1 MTTTLPGAVNPC
13 DFLYKLA
20 SQRSM
25 PPPTFEQISEAGPPH
40 QRIYIWQG
48 EFFGMTAQGQ
58 GRSKKEARIAAAKAI
73 KSSIKEDELPA
84 VSKTYQD
91 AMSQKRKKDG
101 GTPESKAKKKYDY
114 QKHMQMQQAMA
125 MGNPHEYFGDEWG
138 APGTMGPMGPGPMGQ
153 TMLKMGPPDPE
164 YMMPG
169 PMGFAGPFGP
179 PMRFPGPFPPMMMGF
194 MGPPQHMPPQKLK
207 RGDYHVIEKHKTVY
221 PSESTLA
228 AILGIAERTQKA
240 LEKSTEVLNKADDF
254 NNKLLG
260 GAKVGGLAKG
270 TLLSTDTLVNLV
282 VMCKDFPTRTQ
293 LRRLTEEVEKELKDK
308 QGDKDEAFVTLMEGQ
323 GGFCVTITTKPVKKE
338 VKKEGEEEEAKDK
351 KQPSKEEDDGPKT
364 YTVVVTLSS
373 IKVRAIEEAIK
384 KKEEKA
390 KKKEAGVEDETEVK
404 KEGEEEED
412 KNGDEME
419 TEDNLLAVA
428 DRLPK
433 DSCLWALSEIRH
445 AKWFDARAAC
455 LTSCVEC
462 IRVMKEMARR
472 EREWS
477 VLNDWAIELLVQK
490 AVETANWELTP
501 SRSLMR
507 VMEVVASGIFIP
519 GFGPCLADPCE
530 RGKVSATPSMTRQ
543 QAEELTV
550 SAQKYLRMM
559 HFNKI
564 HLVLNMEPLPRKV
577 GWDKRKNKKS
587 EGDKKESEE
596 AASAAAGDEEMKT
609 A

>member
-1 MTTTLPGAVNPC
+1 MDTDGQFNGSNL
-13 DFLYKLA
+13 
-20 SQRSM
+20 
-25 PPPTFEQISEAGPPH
+25 QISEAGPPH

-91 AMSQKRKKDG
+91 AMSQKRKKAD

-125 MGNPHEYFGDEWG
+125 MGNPQEYFGDEWG
-138 APGTMGPMGPGPMGQ
+138 APGTMGPMGPGGPMAGQ

-221 PSESTLA
+221 PAEGTLA
-228 AILGIAERTQKA
+228 AILGIADRTQKA

-282 VMCKDFPTRTQ
+282 VMCRDFPTRTQ
-293 LRRLTEEVEKELKDK
+293 LRRLTEEVEKELKDE

-323 GGFCVTITTKPVKKE
+323 GGFCVTITTKPAKKE
-338 VKKEGEEEEAKDK
+338 AKEEGATEETGEAKGKKE
-351 KQPSKEEDDGPKT
+351 EEDEGPKT

-373 IKVRAIEEAIK
+373 IKVRAIEEANK
-384 KKEEKA
+384 KKEEGEKEGEKDEA
-390 KKKEAGVEDETEVK
+390 KKD
-404 KEGEEEED
+404 EEEED

-462 IRVMKEMARR
+462 IRVVKEMARR

-507 VMEVVASGIFIP
+507 VMEVS
-519 GFGPCLADPCE
+519 
-530 RGKVSATPSMTRQ
+530 K
-543 QAEELTV
+543 
-550 SAQKYLRMM
+550 
-559 HFNKI
+559 
-564 HLVLNMEPLPRKV
+564 
-577 GWDKRKNKKS
+577 
-587 EGDKKESEE
+587 
-596 AASAAAGDEEMKT
+596 
-609 A
+609 

>member
-1 MTTTLPGAVNPC
+1 MTTLPGAVNPC

-73 KSSIKEDELPA
+73 KSSIKEEELPA
-84 VSKTYQD
+84 VSKTFQD
-91 AMSQKRKKDG
+91 ALSQKRKKEG

-114 QKHMQMQQAMA
+114 QKHIQMQQLMA
-125 MGNPHEYFGDEWG
+125 MGNPQEYFGDEWG
-138 APGTMGPMGPGPMGQ
+138 APGTMGPMGPGPLMGQ

-179 PMRFPGPFPPMMMGF
+179 PGMRFPGPFPPMMMGF

-221 PSESTLA
+221 PAEATLA

-270 TLLSTDTLVNLV
+270 TLLSNDTLVNLV
-282 VMCKDFPTRTQ
+282 VMCRDFPTRTQ
-293 LRRLTEEVEKELKDK
+293 LRRLTEEVEKELKEREK
-308 QGDKDEAFVTLMEGQ
+308 EKEGSMDEAFVTLMEGQ

-338 VKKEGEEEEAKDK
+338 VKEEEKEEGAEAKAK
-351 KQPSKEEDDGPKT
+351 KEEEDEGPKT
-364 YTVVVTLSS
+364 YTVVVTMSS
-373 IKVRAIEEAIK
+373 IKVRQIEEANK
-384 KKEEKA
+384 KKEEGA
-390 KKKEAGVEDETEVK
+390 KEGEVK
-404 KEGEEEED
+404 KEGEEEEEDD

-472 EREWS
+472 EREWA

-530 RGKVSATPSMTRQ
+530 RGKVSATPGMTRQ

-564 HLVLNMEPLPRKV
+564 HLVLDMEPLPRKV

-596 AASAAAGDEEMKT
+596 AAKDEEMKT
-609 A
+609 S

>member
-1 MTTTLPGAVNPC
+1 M
-13 DFLYKLA
+13 
-20 SQRSM
+20 
-25 PPPTFEQISEAGPPH
+25 QISEAGPPH

-507 VMEVVASGIFIP
+507 VMEVNMMPVSCYIKWVRLKGSYVVARIFSLLLLN
-519 GFGPCLADPCE
+519 C
-530 RGKVSATPSMTRQ
+530 SA
-543 QAEELTV
+543 
-550 SAQKYLRMM
+550 
-559 HFNKI
+559 
-564 HLVLNMEPLPRKV
+564 
-577 GWDKRKNKKS
+577 
-587 EGDKKESEE
+587 
-596 AASAAAGDEEMKT
+596 
-609 A
+609 

>member
-1 MTTTLPGAVNPC
+1 M
-13 DFLYKLA
+13 
-20 SQRSM
+20 
-25 PPPTFEQISEAGPPH
+25 QISEAGPPH

-73 KSSIKEDELPA
+73 KSSIKEDELPP

-91 AMSQKRKKDG
+91 AITQKRKKAD

-114 QKHMQMQQAMA
+114 QKHLQMQQAMA
-125 MGNPHEYFGDEWG
+125 MGNPQEYFGDEWG
-138 APGTMGPMGPGPMGQ
+138 APGTMGPMGPGPMVGQ

-221 PSESTLA
+221 PSECTLA

-240 LEKSTEVLNKADDF
+240 LEKATEVLNKADDF

-282 VMCKDFPTRTQ
+282 VMCRDFPTRTQ
-293 LRRLTEEVEKELKDK
+293 LRRLTEEVEKELKEKEGDK
-308 QGDKDEAFVTLMEGQ
+308 EVKDEAFVTLMEGQ

-338 VKKEGEEEEAKDK
+338 DEVKTEAGEEKK
-351 KQPSKEEDDGPKT
+351 KQPVEDEGPKT

-373 IKVRAIEEAIK
+373 TKVRIIEEANK
-384 KKEEKA
+384 KKEEGE
-390 KKKEAGVEDETEVK
+390 KEGEVK
-404 KEGEEEED
+404 KEEEEED
-412 KNGDEME
+412 KNGDGDEME

-462 IRVMKEMARR
+462 IRIMKELARR

-507 VMEVVASGIFIP
+507 VMEVSNPEVTYNIN
-519 GFGPCLADPCE
+519 E
-530 RGKVSATPSMTRQ
+530 Y
-543 QAEELTV
+543 
-550 SAQKYLRMM
+550 YL
-559 HFNKI
+559 
-564 HLVLNMEPLPRKV
+564 V
-577 GWDKRKNKKS
+577 GLSIAIRYMS
-587 EGDKKESEE
+587 EVVPDREI
-596 AASAAAGDEEMKT
+596 
-609 A
+609 